1 MKRFNPWL
9 VVSTLLLQIIF
20 LALINIEM
28 CIQPNV
34 AQLKPFL
41 TFANMVLIVLSLL
54 VIVSIRHIFNNYRQQ
69 IEDNLL
75 KVHLTEVQQ
84 LLAALQE
91 EKYNTR
97 KHLETIGSLLQFNQ
111 SNKALDYTDKIT
123 NHLSKSSDLPPLRHM
138 GLYALLASRQ
148 KIAETKGVNF
158 EVNIPC
164 SLDGMSI
171 ESWDLCAISGN
182 LLDNALDAALASSGR
197 REVAFQIA
205 LEDGWYIIAVSNTG
219 PRIKPPQKSQL
230 FEPGYTTKGSAARGF
245 GLYAVRRIVDQ
256 YGGAIDVISD
266 TLTTFTIYL
275 PEEEAKRIGKKTIT
289 STGS

>member
-20 LALINIEM
+20 LVIVNIEL

-41 TFANMVLIVLSLL
+41 SFANLVLIVLSLL

-75 KVHLTEVQQ
+75 KFHLSDVHQ

-97 KHLETIGSLLQFNQ
+97 RHFETIGSLLQFNQ
-111 SNKALDYTDKIT
+111 ANKALDYTDKVT
-123 NHLSKSSDLPPLRHM
+123 SQLSKSSDLPPLKHL

-148 KIAETKGVNF
+148 KIAESKEIKF
-158 EVNIPC
+158 KMNILC
-164 SLDGMSI
+164 NLDNMFI
-171 ESWDLCAISGN
+171 ASWDLCAICGN
-182 LLDNALDAALASSGR
+182 LLDNALDAALASTGR
-197 REVAFQIA
+197 REVSFQISQ
-205 LEDGWYIIAVSNTG
+205 EDGWYMISVANSG
-219 PRIKPPQKSQL
+219 PRLKPAQKSRL

-256 YGGAIDVISD
+256 YGGAIDLITD

-275 PEEEAKRIGKKTIT
+275 PKEGATRLGKRTIT
-289 STGS
+289 SIGS